1 MSHPSWCRELRR
13 SHDITVCGLFERSSH
28 PATTAQPST
37 PAHRHT
43 TLNRP
48 TRDER
53 ATPHGYPL
61 CDGYRTSWRHAQR
74 IPARLRRAAACQA
87 LPHAAGP
94 ARPRGRRARN
104 AAARLGGAQAGPRCR
119 EPRRTPV
126 WCAPPAGAALAYPL
140 LTGVLGAGP
149 RQPWPDDSIGSRAL
163 WVLSAFGPH
172 PLEGAEV
179 FGPHANEAVVFE
191 DVADFVFT
199 Q

>member
-1 MSHPSWCRELRR
+1 MN
-13 SHDITVCGLFERSSH
+13 ERLH
-28 PATTAQPST
+28 MVTRYVTGI
-37 PAHRHT
+37 AHHG
-43 TLNRP
+43 
-48 TRDER
+48 
-53 ATPHGYPL
+53 ATPNE
-61 CDGYRTSWRHAQR
+61 YRRDCEER
-74 IPARLRRAAACQA
+74 
-87 LPHAAGP
+87 PHVKAS
-94 ARPRGRRARN
+94 
-104 AAARLGGAQAGPRCR
+104 
-119 EPRRTPV
+119 
-126 WCAPPAGAALAYPL
+126 PL